1 MSGREAQ
8 CVPYR
13 WQPCAHAGDAA
24 LKLVGAGRELPICIN
39 EKRLAAVILSLI
51 ETACRAWH

>member
-1 MSGREAQ
+1 MRAIPMAAVRTCGR
-8 CVPYR
+8 R
-13 WQPCAHAGDAA
+13 S